1 MTERSDYAV
10 DHPIAEG
17 MEVLLAKIIEK
28 YPILYDKEHKHRF
41 QSAYP
46 KEHENAWTKISKE
59 LNLDVDSCKSLWS
72 CMKQKFIKY
81 RKRLDKQ
88 EPVSAWPVYEV
99 LHKWLDRHVK
109 KRRTRHDYFI
119 RQMKSQARTALMHTA
134 KHSDCNV
141 GDEDDDGDG
150 VDDEWTD
157 LLEDKDTMVK
167 IQLKRQSSGAAD
179 LSEDADAS
187 THRHNHQQSTHS
199 DAKHKKKFKIE
210 VVSEQGTEIYN
221 DNDLFAV
228 TDGDNHIESTG
239 KECEIVVLEKNGCS
253 QVSSQIEVIE
263 LKEANELKAAAAIDT
278 KSISVNV
285 DNQLAKLEQFLSNCV
300 RLVDRFTTENAS
312 ADSNDVFGKYIASMV
327 RELPADRRIQVRM
340 EILQYTSGLIAREL
354 ANAWNHSQKM
364 NFDVLNFEK

>member
-1 MTERSDYAV
+1 MAERNEYAI

-17 MEVLLAKIIEK
+17 MEALLAKIIEK

-46 KEHENAWTKISKE
+46 KEHENAWTKISDE

-88 EPVSAWPVYEV
+88 EPVSAWPVYEI

-119 RQMKSQARTALMHTA
+119 RQMKTQQRTAIMQASKRTN
-134 KHSDCNV
+134 DC
-141 GDEDDDGDG
+141 GGGGGDDEDDIDG

-167 IQLKRQSSGAAD
+167 IQLKRKSSGGAD

-187 THRHNHQQSTHS
+187 THHHNHLQQATHNDS
-199 DAKHKKKFKIE
+199 KQKKKFKIE

-221 DNDLFAV
+221 DNDLFGV
-228 TDGDNHIESTG
+228 TDVDNHPESAS
-239 KECEIVVLEKNGCS
+239 KDCEIVVLEKNGCS
-253 QVSSQIEVIE
+253 SQISPQIEVIE
-263 LKEANELKAAAAIDT
+263 LKEVNELKAAAVDA
-278 KSISVNV
+278 KSISVNIE
-285 DNQLAKLEQFLSNCV
+285 NQLMKLEQFLSNCV
-300 RLVDRFTTENAS
+300 RLVDRYAAENAS

-327 RELPADRRIQVRM
+327 RELPAERRIKIRM
-340 EILQYTSGLIAREL
+340 EILQYTSELIAKEL
-354 ANAWNHSQKM
+354 PNAWIHGPGLK
-364 NFDVLNFEK
+364 